1 MENTLENKAKFFA
14 QYWGQD
20 VYTKESYNGEGGLQ
34 KIQPFHFSTGM
45 IEDGYIELKPLS
57 SISDEDAITIAM
69 LLVNWQPSMSKL
81 SKINIRSRQDGDH
94 VWDEL
99 ILEFTSSF
107 NYTVRY
113 RGGDWLGWINSNG
126 RCEWTLFNHLKVYD
140 YLRSKGYALPYMGLS
155 VEQQIEYGWV
165 KLTEK

>member
-1 MENTLENKAKFFA
+1 MKNTLENKAKFFA

-20 VYTKESYNGEGGLQ
+20 VL
-34 KIQPFHFSTGM
+34 FHLSQTWNLFGDFENV
-45 IEDGYIELKPLS
+45 IDDNPNCYLLLKPLS
-57 SISDEDAITIAM
+57 SITDEDAIEVAM
-69 LLVNWQPSMSKL
+69 LLVNWQSSMSKL
-81 SKINIRSRQDGDH
+81 SKINIRGRIDGDH

-99 ILEFTSSF
+99 ILEFTGSF

-140 YLRSKGYALPYMGLS
+140 YLRSKGYLLPWMGVS
-155 VEQQIEYGWV
+155 TDQILEYGWARI
-165 KLTEK
+165 KTI